1 MSALAD
7 WLAERLR
14 DLSVPAGEEESFARL
29 LLVSDIAWSLLR
41 QRPQAAERLL
51 ALRDDPRPPRER
63 LSALAAL
70 SPDWPRLRAVRREES
85 LRLAWRDAL
94 RIAPLEQT
102 LKETST
108 LAEAVIEVA
117 LAWSAAELARA
128 PAPQLAVIALGKL
141 GGGELNFS
149 SDVDLVF
156 VHRLDPQAEG
166 AALARWLRGFCRRLA
181 ETDREGFL
189 YRVDLRLRPFGEAGP
204 LSSSLAALEPYFLR
218 EAREWERFAWIRA
231 RVVAGDRALGAA
243 ALALAEPFV
252 FRRYLDY
259 EAFAALRRMKAML
272 AAEVARRELNE
283 DIKRGAGGIREL
295 EFVVQA
301 LQLVRG
307 GREPALREPRIL
319 GVLPLLAAAGA
330 LPSDAAE
337 RLTESY
343 HFLRLLEN
351 RLQMLNET
359 QTHRLPED
367 PFLRRRIAA
376 GLGLAD
382 ERALAKRLE
391 TARENVREVFA
402 ALFPEPPVVAADERA
417 FEALLAGSGTGGLPP
432 EAAEIFRQFG
442 RSPAVRGLSARG
454 ALRLRRVGARLLGGL
469 RERPQPPPVLS
480 RLVDVLAVLVRRTAY
495 LALLDERPAAIE
507 RLLSVVAASPLLA
520 RLLVQAPVLLD
531 RLLAAQIEPG
541 DEALARGG
549 RAPVASDPEV
559 ALRQLGEAKNEAM
572 FDIGL
577 AFLDGRLPATVSARR
592 LARLAEAT
600 LAKLAELALA
610 GLTERHG
617 RIAEGLPF
625 AVVGYGSLGAL
636 ELSFA
641 SDLDL
646 VFLYDA
652 GALAPL
658 SDGERPLERGHY
670 LLRLVQRFLALLA
683 APTAAGAL
691 YEVDVRLRPEGA
703 KGLPLIS
710 VEGFAAY
717 QRQRARLWEHQAL
730 LRARPLFGEPSAL
743 AAFARIRA
751 EVLALPREARAV
763 WRELAEM
770 RERLRQ
776 EHDRSGG
783 GSFDLKQGRGGLVD
797 LAFALEAVLLAD
809 PRARA
814 AVGEAR
820 ALGEWI
826 RLLAEAGRLEEG
838 DRLAAA
844 HELLLGA
851 ALRCHLAGRARTLDR
866 PTPEIAQASA
876 AVQALQRRMRAAL
889 ADG

>member
-1 MSALAD
+1 MSALAG
-7 WLAERLR
+7 WLEERLR

-41 QRPQAAERLL
+41 QGPEAAERLL
-51 ALRDDPRPPRER
+51 ALRDDPRPPGER
-63 LSALAAL
+63 LRPLTALA
-70 SPDWPRLRAVRREES
+70 PDWPRLRALRREES
-85 LRLAWRDAL
+85 LRLAWRDVL
-94 RIAPLEQT
+94 GIDPLEQT
-102 LKETST
+102 LQETSA

-117 LAWSAAELARA
+117 LAWSAAELRRA
-128 PAPQLAVIALGKL
+128 PTAELAVIALGKL
-141 GGGELNFS
+141 GGGELNYS

-156 VHRLDPQAEG
+156 VHRQDPQGEG
-166 AALARWLRGFCRRLA
+166 ATLARWLRGFCRHLA
-181 ETDREGFL
+181 ETDGSGFL

-204 LSSSLAALEPYFLR
+204 LSSSLAALEQYFLR

-231 RVVAGDRALGAA
+231 RVVAGDRSLGAA

-259 EAFAALRRMKAML
+259 DAFAALRRMKAML
-272 AAEVARRELNE
+272 AAEVARRELDE

-301 LQLVRG
+301 LQLLRG

-319 GVLPLLAAAGA
+319 RALPSLAAAGA
-330 LPSDAAE
+330 LPGDAAE
-337 RLTESY
+337 RLASSY
-343 HFLRLLEN
+343 RFLRLLEN
-351 RLQMLNET
+351 RLQMLNEA
-359 QTHRLPED
+359 QTHQLPED
-367 PFLRRRIAA
+367 PFIRCRIAA

-382 ERALAKRLE
+382 ERTLVQRLA

-402 ALFPEPPVVAADERA
+402 ALFPQPPVVAADERA
-417 FEALLAGSGTGGLPP
+417 FEALLAGSDTGGLAP

-442 RSPAVRGLSARG
+442 CSPAVRALSARG
-454 ALRLRRVGARLLGGL
+454 AARLRRVGARLLSDL
-469 RERPQPPPVLS
+469 RERPQTPAVVS

-495 LALLDERPAAIE
+495 LAFLDERPAAIG
-507 RLLSVVAASPLLA
+507 RLLSVLAASPLLA
-520 RLLVQAPVLLD
+520 RLLVRAPVLLD
-531 RLLAAQIEPG
+531 RLLAAPVEPG
-541 DEALARGG
+541 DEAQALGG
-549 RAPVASDPEV
+549 RVRVASDPEA
-559 ALRQLGEAKNEAM
+559 ALRQLGEAKNEAL

-577 AFLDGRLPATVSARR
+577 AFLDGRLPAATTARR

-600 LAKLAELALA
+600 LVEVAELALA
-610 GLTERHG
+610 GLAERHG

-646 VFLYDA
+646 VFLYDPD
-652 GALAPL
+652 ALAAF

-717 QRQRARLWEHQAL
+717 QRRRARLWEHQAL
-730 LRARPLFGEPSAL
+730 LRARPLFGEARTL

-751 EVLALPREARAV
+751 EVLDLPREPAAV
-763 WRELAEM
+763 WRELAKM

-776 EHDRSGG
+776 EHDRGG
-783 GSFDLKQGRGGLVD
+783 DGSFDLKQGPGGLVD
-797 LAFALEAVLLAD
+797 LAFTLEALLLAD

-826 RLLAEAGRLEEG
+826 RLLAEAGGLDEG
-838 DRLAAA
+838 DLLAAA
-844 HELLLGA
+844 HERLLGA
-851 ALRCHLAGRARTLDR
+851 ALRCHLAGRARILDR
-866 PTPEIAQASA
+866 PTPEIAQAA
-876 AVQALQRRMRAAL
+876 AKVQALQRRVRAAL
-889 ADG
+889 ASG